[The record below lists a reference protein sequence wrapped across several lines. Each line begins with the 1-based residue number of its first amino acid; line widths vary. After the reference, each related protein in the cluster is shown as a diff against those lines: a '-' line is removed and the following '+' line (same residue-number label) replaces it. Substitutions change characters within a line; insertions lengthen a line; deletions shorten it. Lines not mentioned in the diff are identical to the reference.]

1 MKKLKYLIATAA
13 LAACLIGSASA
24 VTPTLKPPKLPDL
37 SGVKIDVS
45 VPKITFPDGYF
56 DDLISGISAKA
67 DLSKVGEDDVA
78 FGVGRW
84 DFYSKLATNLRLTC
98 D

>member
-1 MKKLKYLIATAA
+1 MKKLKCLIATAA

-45 VPKITFPDGYF
+45 VPEVKFPNSYFSDLLKNIDWSKITM
-56 DDLISGISAKA
+56 KA
-67 DLSKVGEDDVA
+67 GGEKYDH
-78 FGVGRW
+78 
-84 DFYSKLATNLRLTC
+84 
-98 D
+98 